1 MIIVLKI
8 GDMMKMN
15 KKFNA
20 ISWTIVLF
28 LFLTLDAAILF
39 ALDDILDSQIMFIL
53 SMFWL
58 SSMVTGIVLLRAARD
73 IDIYKGRVE
82 VIKKKRT

>member
-1 MIIVLKI
+1 
-8 GDMMKMN
+8 MKMN

-39 ALDDILDSQIMFIL
+39 ALDDILDSQIIFIL

-58 SSMVTGIVLLRAARD
+58 SSIVTGIVLLRAARD